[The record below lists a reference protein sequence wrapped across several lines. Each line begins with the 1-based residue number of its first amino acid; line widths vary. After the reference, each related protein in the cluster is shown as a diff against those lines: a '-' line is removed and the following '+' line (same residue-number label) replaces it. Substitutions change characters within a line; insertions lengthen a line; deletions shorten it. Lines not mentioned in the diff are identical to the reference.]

1 MYGRKKTRH
10 FDGQKKKYKNKAT
23 KEGNE
28 KRKNFSGKF
37 TALATFLL
45 FARAI
50 APLSSILNEM

>member
-1 MYGRKKTRH
+1 MG
-10 FDGQKKKYKNKAT
+10 KKKYKNKAT